1 MTPEA
6 RPSKNPT
13 ATIRPKRFPVSILII
28 VDKPEDW
35 PLQIP
40 GVTVIGSQAYLTDPF
55 FATQAESN
63 RGMSAAGQS
72 VKVFNLCKSY
82 RYQGSGYYVSLL
94 AEARGHK
101 PVPKVGAIED
111 LHSRNLVRHL
121 TEDLEDLVQS
131 VLAPLPGDDFQ
142 LAFYFGRN
150 PLTGYDSLG
159 HQFFSLLQVPLLVVR
174 FERHRNQWSLHSARP
189 LGASEIPV
197 EHQAFAIL
205 AATTY
210 FNGRM
215 QQSRKPPPRHDLAI
229 LCNPDESEP
238 PSNAEALQKFRQ
250 AAEKLDM
257 HVDFITR
264 ADIGRLAHFD
274 ALFIRETTFVNHYT
288 YRFSRLAFAERLA
301 LVDDPDS
308 ILKCNN
314 KVYLAE
320 LLALH
325 KVPIPKTLLIHRD
338 NIDQVIPEL
347 GLPCVLKQPDSSFS
361 RGVVKVEAE
370 SELLP
375 KVTELLAKSVLVIA
389 QQWLPTEFDWRIGI
403 LDRKVLFVAKYFF
416 PAGHWQII
424 ERDEQRHKLREG
436 ATLAVPLDEAPQ
448 DVVSIALKSANLI
461 GDGFYG
467 VDIKQTN
474 AGCYVMEVNDNPNV
488 DAGNEDAVLGEALYE
503 EIMRVF
509 LRRIEAARR
518 SSR

>member
-1 MTPEA
+1 M
-6 RPSKNPT
+6 N
-13 ATIRPKRFPVSILII
+13 IFII
-28 VDKPEDW
+28 VDKSEDW
-35 PLQIP
+35 LLQIP
-40 GVTVIGSQAYLTDPF
+40 GVTVVGPQTYLTDPF
-55 FATQAESN
+55 FATQAENN
-63 RGMSAAGQS
+63 RGMSAMGQP

-82 RYQGSGYYVSLL
+82 RYQGLGYYVSLL

-111 LHSRNLVRHL
+111 LQSRNLVRHL
-121 TEDLEDLVQS
+121 AEDLDDLIQS
-131 VLAPLPGDDFQ
+131 VLAPLPVDDFK
-142 LAFYFGRN
+142 LALYFGRN
-150 PLTGYDSLG
+150 PLTHYDSLG
-159 HQFFSLLQVPLLVVR
+159 HQLFNLLQVPLLSIR
-174 FERHRNQWSLHSARP
+174 FERHHNRWDLHSARP
-189 LGASEIPV
+189 IGAVDIPV
-197 EHQAFAIL
+197 EHQAFAML
-205 AATTY
+205 AATAY
-210 FNGRM
+210 FKGRM
-215 QQSRKPPPRHDLAI
+215 QQSAKPPPRFDFAI
-229 LCNPDESEP
+229 LYNPDEPEP
-238 PSNAEALQKFRQ
+238 PSNAKALQKFRK

-257 HVDFITR
+257 RVDFITR
-264 ADIGRLAHFD
+264 TNIGQLTHFD

-301 LVDDPDS
+301 LIDDPDS

-338 NIDQVIPEL
+338 NIDRIIPEL

-370 SELLP
+370 SELIP

-389 QQWLPTEFDWRIGI
+389 QQWLPSEFDWRVGI
-403 LDRKVLFVAKYFF
+403 LDQKVLFVAKYFF
-416 PAGHWQII
+416 PAGHWQVI

-436 ATLAVPLDEAPQ
+436 VTLAVPLDEAPQ

-467 VDIKQTN
+467 VDIKQADN
-474 AGCYVMEVNDNPNV
+474 RCYVIEVNDNPNV
-488 DAGNEDAVLGEALYE
+488 DADNEDAVLGDALYE
-503 EIMRVF
+503 EVMRVF
-509 LRRIEAARR
+509 LKRIEAARH